1 MHTALTMQRS
11 TPCRYVPCALLAAL
25 LLPSAG
31 HAEIYK
37 WVDVQ
42 GQTHYSERKADAGN
56 ARTVEVKPAP
66 APPPQAS
73 APQED
78 WRAWSR
84 AAPPSQTATG
94 GPPYGPPAARPR
106 SVSGGRENGT
116 DASRCTLARDVLGG
130 TLRHS
135 NGKPIDQYDRDVA
148 QNDIK
153 SFCK

>member
-1 MHTALTMQRS
+1 MQS
-11 TPCRYVPCALLAAL
+11 PNPAWHVLSAALAAL
-25 LLPSAG
+25 LLPSAS

-37 WVDVQ
+37 WVDAK
-42 GQTHYSERKADAGN
+42 GQTHYSERKADAGD

-66 APPPQAS
+66 APPQS
-73 APQED
+73 AAPKED

-84 AAPPSQTATG
+84 ATSPTQTATG
-94 GPPYGPPAARPR
+94 VPPYGPPVARPR

-116 DASRCTLARDVLGG
+116 DASRCALARDVLAG
-130 TLRHS
+130 LLQHS

>member
-1 MHTALTMQRS
+1 MQS
-11 TPCRYVPCALLAAL
+11 PNHAWHVLVAALAALL

-37 WVDVQ
+37 WVDAK
-42 GQTHYSERKADAGN
+42 GQTHYSEQKADAGN
-56 ARTVEVKPAP
+56 AKTVEVKPAP
-66 APPPQAS
+66 APPQAA

-84 AAPPSQTATG
+84 ATPPTQTARG
-94 GPPYGPPAARPR
+94 APYGPPR

-116 DASRCTLARDVLGG
+116 DASRCALARDVLAGA
-130 TLRHS
+130 LKHS
-135 NGKPIDQYDRDVA
+135 NGKPLDQYDCDVA
-148 QNDIK
+148 QNDVK

>member
-1 MHTALTMQRS
+1 MQS
-11 TPCRYVPCALLAAL
+11 PNPAWHVVLGAALAAL

-37 WVDVQ
+37 WIDAK
-42 GQTHYSERKADAGN
+42 GQTHYSERKADAGD

-66 APPPQAS
+66 APPQAA
-73 APQED
+73 APKED

-84 AAPPSQTATG
+84 ATPSTQTTTG
-94 GPPYGPPAARPR
+94 ASPSGPPVARPR

-116 DASRCTLARDVLGG
+116 DASRCALARDVLAGVLQHG
-130 TLRHS
+130 
-135 NGKPIDQYDRDVA
+135 NGKPLDQYDRDVA
-148 QNDIK
+148 QNDVK